1 MANFTP
7 STDERESM
15 IIIGIIIFYVLLAG
29 FVIFLWALGRISQT
43 AMLCSVGV
51 ISLVYMPRF
60 LIIKKIQNKDVIR
73 ISESSIFVNNKE
85 ISFNEIEDYRVRE
98 GKPQVVF
105 AMSNNLVVY
114 KDAKFLLK
122 LRSKAEPVEF
132 YAIGTEKIKL
142 LKEFFDSIL

>member
-7 STDERESM
+7 STDEREGM
-15 IIIGIIIFYVLLAG
+15 IILGIIIFYVLLVG
-29 FVIFLWALGRISQT
+29 FVIFLWILGRMSQT
-43 AMLCSVGV
+43 VMLCAASV
-51 ISLVYMPRF
+51 ITLIYLPRF
-60 LIIKKIQNKDVIR
+60 LIMNKIHKKDRIR
-73 ISESSIFVNNKE
+73 ISESSIFVNDKE
-85 ISFNEIEDYRVRE
+85 ISFNEIEDYRVWE

-122 LRSKAEPVEF
+122 LRSKSEPVGF